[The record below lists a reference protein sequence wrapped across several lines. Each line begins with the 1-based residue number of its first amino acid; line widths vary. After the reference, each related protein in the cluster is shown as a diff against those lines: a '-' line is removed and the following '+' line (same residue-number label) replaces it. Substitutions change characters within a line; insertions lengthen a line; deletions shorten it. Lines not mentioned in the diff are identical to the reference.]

1 MTLGLYS
8 TLSFLLHI
16 LRNKGLIFRALLIQM
31 TENEVLVLFYVGF
44 MRVNKELAT
53 RNMSSY
59 V

>member
-1 MTLGLYS
+1 MTLGHYS

-16 LRNKGLIFRALLIQM
+16 LQNKGLIFRALLIQM

-44 MRVNKELAT
+44 MSVNKELAT